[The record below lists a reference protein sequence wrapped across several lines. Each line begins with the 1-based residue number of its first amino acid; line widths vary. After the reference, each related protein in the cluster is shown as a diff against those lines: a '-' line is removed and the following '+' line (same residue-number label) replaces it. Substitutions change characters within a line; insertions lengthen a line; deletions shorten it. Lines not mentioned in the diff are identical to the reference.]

1 MFSVRVDGF
10 KLSPLVGRWMAE
22 FVLTG
27 QKPTDMLPLNFARFT
42 NGQEIRPNYDSG
54 VLG

>member
-1 MFSVRVDGF
+1 VYGF

-27 QKPTDMLPLNFARFT
+27 QKSPDMQQLNFARFT
-42 NGQEIRPNYDSG
+42 TGQEIRPNYDSG